1 MSLFAS
7 MVSRLFVLSADGCL
21 DAAVCSRCGLRFV
34 NLEYIE
40 DIVMILFIIFGNVR
54 DTADNLV

>member
-7 MVSRLFVLSADGCL
+7 VVSRLFMLSADGCL
-21 DAAVCSRCGLRFV
+21 DAAVCSRCGLRLV
-34 NLEYIE
+34 NLEYVE
-40 DIVMILFIIFGNVR
+40 DVVMVLFIIFCNIR

>member
-7 MVSRLFVLSADGCL
+7 VVSRVLVLSADGCL
-21 DAAVCSRCGLRFV
+21 DAAVCSRCGLRLV

-40 DIVMILFIIFGNVR
+40 DVVMVLFIIFINVR
-54 DTADNLV
+54 DVADNLV